1 MDWDRRITITEGE
14 SRKSVNWKPRIL
26 MLSELWERLR
36 QPTRSTETM
45 DEYRRYTT
53 AKQSELKDIGGF
65 VGGTLNGPRRKAE
78 SVIGRDVIA
87 LDLDNIPKYSVVV
100 YLKRLEAL
108 GCGYCTHS
116 TRKHTN
122 EDPRLRVYLPLD
134 RTVSSDEYEPIARK
148 LAEYIGI
155 EAIDPTT
162 FDVARLMYWP
172 SCCSDRE
179 YVYYWAD
186 KPFVSADGI
195 LAQYADWRDVTRWP
209 SMPGI
214 QAIKKRE
221 NIKPGVQGDPTAK
234 GGVVGAFC
242 RTYDIY
248 RAIDELI
255 PGVYEPVAN
264 ADDRFTYVGGSTTG
278 GAVVYDGGKFL
289 YSHHAT
295 DPCGGRLVNA
305 FDLVR
310 LHRFGDLD
318 DGALPNTPVN
328 KLLSYTNMCQL
339 ATSNDDVLALMAA
352 EDFAD
357 IDAEP
362 AGENPGEPAAP
373 IGTDSGQPAQINPDW
388 VKQLTRDQNG
398 VLHKSMNNITLL
410 IQNAP
415 GLRGCVRKDEFSGRI
430 ITPEKLPWRNAG
442 GYWIDSD
449 TTELRTFFETHY
461 KGYKPAKGDV
471 KDAVVA
477 SAIKQAF
484 HPVRDYLNKLVWDGM
499 PRLDT
504 LFIDYL
510 GVEDSKYARTV
521 TRKSLVGAVARVM
534 NPGCKFDY
542 MIVFVGKQEKAKSSI
557 ISKLAIK
564 ENDWYTGSLATF
576 DGKNAY
582 EAVSGKWLVEIPEMH
597 AFDKTTM
604 NQAKAFIT
612 TQSDYYR
619 AAYAEFPEDHKRQ
632 CVFFGTT
639 NTADCLRDET
649 GGRRYWPLD
658 IDIVE
663 RKKNPFDDLPNER
676 DQIWAEAV
684 CYWRFGEV
692 LYLTPELSKIA
703 NEVQEEHREMH
714 PWEYTVRNFVE
725 SDVPE
730 GWEKWDA
737 NKRNLFYRNALGE
750 SVKLVKRKAVC
761 IKEIWIEALEAP
773 FANIDQSKSRVIAG
787 VLRRIADEGGWKYG
801 NVRSADIYDQQK
813 GIKRIN

>member
-1 MDWDRRITITEGE
+1 MDWDRRITITCGE
-14 SRKSVNWKPRIL
+14 SRKSTNWKPQTL

-53 AKQSELKDIGGF
+53 AKQSELKDVGGF

-78 SVIGRDVIA
+78 NVIGRDVIS

-116 TRKHTN
+116 TRKHTD
-122 EDPRLRVYLPLD
+122 ETPRIRVYIPLD

-162 FDVARLMYWP
+162 FDAARLMYWP
-172 SCCSDRE
+172 SCCSDSE
-179 YVYYWAD
+179 YIYYWAD

-195 LAQYADWRDVTRWP
+195 LAQYADWRDVTQWP
-209 SMPGI
+209 SMPGT
-214 QAIKKRE
+214 QVFKAEAKK
-221 NIKPGVQGDPTAK
+221 QGDPEVKRGT
-234 GGVVGAFC
+234 VGAFC

-328 KLLSYTNMCQL
+328 KLPSYTNMCLL
-339 ATSNDDVLALMAA
+339 ATSDDDVLALMAA

-362 AGENPGEPAAP
+362 AGENPGETAAP
-373 IGTDSGQPAQINPDW
+373 IGTDGGQPAPATPNADW
-388 VKQLTRDQNG
+388 VKRLTRDQNG
-398 VLHKSMNNITLL
+398 ILHKSLNNITLL

-430 ITPEKLPWRNAG
+430 ITPEKLPWRDGG
-442 GYWIDSD
+442 GYWIDAD

-484 HPVRDYLNKLVWDGM
+484 HPVRDYLNKLVWDGV

-510 GVEDSKYARTV
+510 GVEDSEYARTV

-542 MIVFVGKQEKAKSSI
+542 MIVFIGKQGRGKSSI
-557 ISKLAIK
+557 IRKLAIK
-564 ENDWYTGSLATF
+564 DEWFTDSLTTF
-576 DGKNAY
+576 DGSKAF
-582 EAVSGKWLVEIPEMH
+582 EAVTGKWLIEVSEMH
-597 AFDKTTM
+597 AFDKQTM
-604 NQAKAFIT
+604 KQANAFIT
-612 TQSDYYR
+612 AQSDFYR
-619 AAYAEFPEDHKRQ
+619 AAYAEFPEDRPRQ
-632 CVFFGTT
+632 CAFFGTS
-639 NTADCLRDET
+639 NYSDCLRDET
-649 GGRRYWPLD
+649 GGRRFWPLV
-658 IDIVE
+658 IE
-663 RKKNPFDDLPNER
+663 KGEKKKNIFKNLDKER
-676 DQIWAEAV
+676 DQIWAEV
-684 CYWRFGEV
+684 LCYWKMGEA
-692 LYLTPELSKIA
+692 LFLTSELESVAAEI
-703 NEVQEEHREMH
+703 QEAHRETH
-714 PWEYTVRNFVE
+714 PWENTVKNFVE
-725 SDVPE
+725 TDVPID
-730 GWEKWDA
+730 WNRWDL
-737 NKRNLFYRNALGE
+737 NKRMLYWSGAITDNITLT
-750 SVKLVKRKAVC
+750 KRTTICV
-761 IKEIWIEALEAP
+761 KEIWQEAFGMNLAT
-773 FANIDQSKSRVIAG
+773 IDGAKSRAINA
-787 VLRRIADEGGWKYG
+787 VLDRMDEWEKKQVQCGKPYG
-801 NVRSADIYDQQK
+801 SEK
-813 GIKRIN
+813 GYKRKK